1 MADVDINQI
10 ITTLKQRFTAQNQ
23 FVFWYDDNGDFV
35 DSIAEI
41 QAALAGIAEVVVM
54 KPGHQLETKQ
64 HLLVMP
70 YQTKALIYSP
80 QAEPALEEDH
90 LRSIVLYSGTFTA
103 DSKEILRKELGLPE
117 SLRPFIKQYTSF
129 FANGRRRKIF
139 SRYDVASYSAKPEL
153 AIMASLVPLN
163 QPIVDFFDLLQELL
177 VKGIQDNPVLA
188 EFSRFGVTQA
198 FWQEI
203 ATRFGYVSETPQL
216 EDLMA
221 DLYLTMTYQQME
233 KPVPVSLKQYDLSD
247 HAANVQTFVQQFG
260 NRGISNGASASQ
272 GEDSFDSI
280 ADLVWQ
286 KINGDR
292 IFKNAK
298 IDDLAKSDMF
308 SRFDQLILLW
318 IQERLQLEDLDSRLN
333 DLDIAAVTR
342 QRLNTHYGSQ
352 PRFSRLYRMLRRAW
366 NIVRKGHQEPANGLQ
381 QLLADYVATDYRM
394 DTDYRKFTFYYQQA
408 GLPEA
413 FAKTKQLI
421 ESIYVNNYLDKS
433 IYAWNEQFDVR
444 EIKPQH
450 LQRNFYRFYIAPEK
464 NRIAVII
471 SDAFR
476 FEAAKELEKRLGRE
490 DQVTALAMN
499 YLVTGLPSVTYM
511 GMPMLLPNRQLELQ
525 DKELLV
531 DGQPT
536 TNRQQRQTI
545 LQNQNSKSAAY
556 SLDELKGA
564 TSKDIRAKFVGQEV
578 VYIYHNQVD
587 AIGDNK
593 KTEDDV
599 FKATEEAITEIQQL
613 ITRLRTQGIS
623 HIYVTADHGYIYRN
637 DQLKPTDKIEVATN
651 DDEIKSQRY
660 LVTPRS
666 FELPGVG
673 RQKLSDI
680 LANDDQRYVYYPKT
694 ANVFKSVG
702 SFNYVHGGSSLQEM
716 VVPLLEV
723 KTTSNRSAAQ
733 NVELEL
739 FSMNRQIT
747 ALTVPLVLRQ
757 AQPISATVIPAEFT
771 LYFVNDQGQQISGQ
785 QTINANNRSESVK
798 DRMQSIQLILA
809 DRIYDKTK
817 TYSLVIENMGSHE
830 KTEIPFSMDIADL
843 NDFNF

>member
-23 FVFWYDDNGDFV
+23 FVFWYDDNGDFIE
-35 DSIAEI
+35 SIADIRE
-41 QAALAGIAEVVVM
+41 ALTDIADVIVM
-54 KPGHQLETKQ
+54 APGHQLATKQ
-64 HLLVMP
+64 QLLALP
-70 YQTKALIYSP
+70 FQTKALIYSP
-80 QAEPALEEDH
+80 APEPALDEDH

-117 SLRPFIKQYTSF
+117 TLKPFIKQYTSF
-129 FANGRRRKIF
+129 FASSRRRKIF
-139 SRYDVASYSAKPEL
+139 ARYDVASYSAKPEL
-153 AIMASLVPLN
+153 AIMAALVPLN

-177 VKGIQDNPVLA
+177 VKGVQDNPVLV
-188 EFSRFGVTQA
+188 EFTRFGVAEA
-198 FWQEI
+198 FWQEV
-203 ATRFGYVSETPQL
+203 AEHFGYTADAPRL
-216 EDLMA
+216 DDLMV
-221 DLYLTMTYQQME
+221 DLYLTMTYQQMG
-233 KPVPVSLKQYDLSD
+233 KPMPASLKQHDLSE

-260 NRGISNGASASQ
+260 NRNDASGAAQ
-272 GEDSFDSI
+272 GQDNFDSI

-286 KINGDR
+286 KAEGDR
-292 IFKNAK
+292 IFKGTK

-308 SRFDQLILLW
+308 PRFDQLILLW

-333 DLDIAAVTR
+333 DQDIASVTR

-352 PRFSRLYRMLRRAW
+352 PRFSRLYRMIRKAW
-366 NIVRKGHQEPANGLQ
+366 NIVRKGHQAPANDLQ
-381 QLLADYVATDYRM
+381 TMLDNYVAKDYRM
-394 DTDYRKFTFYYQQA
+394 DTDYRKFTYEYQQA

-413 FAKTKQLI
+413 FAKTKKLI

-433 IYAWNEQFDVR
+433 IYAWNESFTAKD
-444 EIKPQH
+444 INPQH
-450 LQRNFYRFYIAPEK
+450 LQRNFYRFYVAPEK

-476 FEAAKELEKRLGRE
+476 FEAAKELEKRLSRE
-490 DQVTALAMN
+490 DQITALAMN

-511 GMPMLLPNRQLELQ
+511 GMPMLLPNRQLTLQ
-525 DKELLV
+525 DKQLLV

-536 TNRQQRQTI
+536 ANRLQRQEI
-545 LQNQNSKSAAY
+545 LQKQNPKSAAY

-564 TSKDIRAKFVGQEV
+564 TAKDIRAKFTGKEV

-599 FKATEEAITEIQQL
+599 FKATEEAINEIQQV
-613 ITRLRTQGIS
+613 ITRLRTQGIG
-623 HIYVTADHGYIYRN
+623 HIYVTADHGYIYRD
-637 DQLKPTDKIEVATN
+637 DQLKPTDKIDVAT
-651 DDEIKSQRY
+651 DETDLKSQRY
-660 LVTPRS
+660 LVTSRE
-666 FELPGVG
+666 FDLPGVG
-673 RQKLSDI
+673 RQKLGDI

-733 NVELEL
+733 DVELEL

-747 ALTVPLVLRQ
+747 SLTVPLVLRQ

-785 QTINANNRSESVK
+785 QTVNANSRSESVK
-798 DRMQSIQLILA
+798 ERMQSVQLILA
-809 DRIYDKTK
+809 DRTYDKAR
-817 TYSLVIENMGSHE
+817 TYFLVIENMSSHE
-830 KTEIPFSMDIADL
+830 QTKVPFTMDIANL